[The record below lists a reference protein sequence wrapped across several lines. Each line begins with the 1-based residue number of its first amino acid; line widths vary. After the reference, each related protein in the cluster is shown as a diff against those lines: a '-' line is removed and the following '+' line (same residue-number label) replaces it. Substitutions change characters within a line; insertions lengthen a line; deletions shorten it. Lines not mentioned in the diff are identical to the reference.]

1 MGVETPGSQS
11 SLHRANLERVVRAV
25 RMAGSLTQAEIARST
40 GLSAATVSNIVREL
54 KDGGT
59 VEVTPTSAGG
69 RRARSV
75 SLSGDAG
82 IVVGVDF
89 GHTHLRVAI
98 GNLAHQVLA
107 EEAEPLD
114 VDASASQGLDRA
126 EQLVSRLIT
135 ASGLSQDKVVGV
147 GLGVPAPIDVETGT
161 LGSTAILPGWAGT
174 NPRDDLAQRLGVPVH
189 VDNDANLGALGE
201 LVWGSGRGVADLAYI
216 KVADGVGAGLVI
228 SGKIYRGPGGTA
240 GEIGHITLDESGP
253 VCRCGNRGCL
263 ETFTAARYVL
273 PLLQSSHGADLTVER
288 GQLAPARAT
297 PASRPSPESAPPT
310 KASSSGSGKS
320 VQVTRPHD
328 AQGLGI
334 ATVYQDLALCDNIDV
349 VGNLFLGREILRAG
363 VLDEVEMERRSR
375 ELLQTLS
382 IRIPSVRIPIASLS
396 GGQRQTVAIARS
408 MLGEPKLVI
417 LDEPTAALG
426 VEQTA
431 QVLDLVER
439 LRDRGLAVILISHN
453 MADVKAVADRV
464 AVLRLGRNNGIFDVK
479 TTSQEEIISAITGAT
494 DNAVTRA
501 QGA

>member
-107 EEAEPLD
+107 EESEPLD
-114 VDASASQGLDRA
+114 VDASAAQGMDRA
-126 EQLVSRLIT
+126 EHLVGRLIEAT
-135 ASGLSQDKVVGV
+135 GISRDKVIGV
-147 GLGVPAPIDVETGT
+147 GLGVPGPIDVETGA

-174 NPRDDLAQRLGVPVH
+174 NPRDDLAARLGVPVH

-201 LVWGSGRGVADLAYI
+201 LVWGAGRGVADLAYI
-216 KVADGVGAGLVI
+216 KVASGVGAGLVI
-228 SGKIYRGPGGTA
+228 SGQIYRGPGGTA

-273 PLLQSSHGADLTVER
+273 PLLHSSHGPDLTVER
-288 GQLAPARAT
+288 MVQLAREGDPGCRRVVADVGRHI
-297 PASRPSPESAPPT
+297 
-310 KASSSGSGKS
+310 GSGVANLCNLLNPSRVVLGGHLAEAGDLVIDPIRES
-320 VQVTRPHD
+320 VARYAIPSAARRLSVMPG
-328 AQGLGI
+328 ALGGR
-334 ATVYQDLALCDNIDV
+334 AEVLGALALVLSEMGDSTLLD
-349 VGNLFLGREILRAG
+349 GSAG
-363 VLDEVEMERRSR
+363 ATGGAGARGAVDTR
-375 ELLQTLS
+375 T
-382 IRIPSVRIPIASLS
+382 ASL
-396 GGQRQTVAIARS
+396 
-408 MLGEPKLVI
+408 
-417 LDEPTAALG
+417 
-426 VEQTA
+426 
-431 QVLDLVER
+431 
-439 LRDRGLAVILISHN
+439 N
-453 MADVKAVADRV
+453 
-464 AVLRLGRNNGIFDVK
+464 
-479 TTSQEEIISAITGAT
+479 
-494 DNAVTRA
+494 
-501 QGA
+501 

>member
-1 MGVETPGSQS
+1 METPGSQS

-89 GHTHLRVAI
+89 GHTHLRVAV

-114 VDASASQGLDRA
+114 VDASSAQGLDRA

-135 ASGLSQDKVVGV
+135 STGLSQGKVVGV

-174 NPRDDLAQRLGVPVH
+174 NPRDDLAERLGVPVH

-228 SGKIYRGPGGTA
+228 SGQIYRGPGGTA

-263 ETFTAARYVL
+263 ETFAAARYVL
-273 PLLQSSHGADLTVER
+273 PLLHSAHGTDLTIER
-288 GQLAPARAT
+288 MVQLARDGDPGCRRVIADVGRHIGSGVANLCNLINPSRMVLGGHLAEAGELVLGPIRESVARYAIPSAARQLAVMPGALGGRAEVLGALALVLSEMGDSTLLEGALSAGT
-297 PASRPSPESAPPT
+297 PA
-310 KASSSGSGKS
+310 
-320 VQVTRPHD
+320 
-328 AQGLGI
+328 
-334 ATVYQDLALCDNIDV
+334 LA
-349 VGNLFLGREILRAG
+349 
-363 VLDEVEMERRSR
+363 
-375 ELLQTLS
+375 
-382 IRIPSVRIPIASLS
+382 
-396 GGQRQTVAIARS
+396 
-408 MLGEPKLVI
+408 
-417 LDEPTAALG
+417 
-426 VEQTA
+426 
-431 QVLDLVER
+431 
-439 LRDRGLAVILISHN
+439 
-453 MADVKAVADRV
+453 
-464 AVLRLGRNNGIFDVK
+464 
-479 TTSQEEIISAITGAT
+479 
-494 DNAVTRA
+494 
-501 QGA
+501 